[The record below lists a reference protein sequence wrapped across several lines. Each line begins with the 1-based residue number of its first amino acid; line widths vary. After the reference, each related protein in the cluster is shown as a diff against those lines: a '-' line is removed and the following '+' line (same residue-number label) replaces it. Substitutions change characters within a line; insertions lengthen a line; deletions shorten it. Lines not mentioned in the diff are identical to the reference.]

1 MLSQKTK
8 ELDEEKNRQISML
21 REKYEQEKQEFIEKT
36 LAEII

>member
-21 REKYEQEKQEFIEKT
+21 EKNMNKKNRN
-36 LAEII
+36 L